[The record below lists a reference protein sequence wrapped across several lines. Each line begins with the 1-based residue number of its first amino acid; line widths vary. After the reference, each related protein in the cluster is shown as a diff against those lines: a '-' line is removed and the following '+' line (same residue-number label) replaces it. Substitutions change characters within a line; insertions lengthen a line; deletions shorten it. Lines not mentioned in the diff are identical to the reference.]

1 MSLLTFV
8 KDNAYLSIIESIYQ
22 RWHFQE
28 VSLLA
33 NTYNGRLDDD
43 AFKKRYLLPFLT
55 CKKCH

>member
-1 MSLLTFV
+1 M

-55 CKKCH
+55 CKKCHW